1 MNRRKIAQYIEEERL
16 FGRQDKI
23 LVALSGGADSVALL
37 HLLLDMGYTCEAAH
51 CNFHLRGDESD
62 RDEIFVRQLCTQLKT
77 PLHIQHFDTAEKA
90 AREHISIEMAAR
102 ELRYAWFEELRL
114 QQGADAIA
122 VAHHKDDS
130 VETVLL
136 NLIRGTGING
146 LTGIRPK
153 NGKIVRPLLCIDRKE
168 ITEYLQEIGQD
179 YVTDSTNLQ
188 DEYTRNK
195 IRLNL
200 LPLMQSINPSVK
212 ESILRT
218 ARHLSDTVSLYN
230 KGIEEGRQR
239 VQSGQNIRIGALLK
253 EPAPET
259 LLFEILSPLGF
270 NSAQV
275 KDIFASLDNQP
286 GKIFLSKE
294 WRIVKDRELLLL
306 TPVPASEAQATLLPD
321 DPALPFR
328 LIMEEQEVTE
338 HFVIPR
344 NRTIACFDADKL
356 KQPLTVRLCRQGDR
370 FVPFGMTGQKKVS
383 DYLTDR
389 KFPLPRRER
398 QWVLCCG
405 NQIIW
410 LIGERTDNRFRI
422 DENTRR
428 VLIVRLSE
436 EKI

>member
-1 MNRRKIAQYIEEERL
+1 M
-16 FGRQDKI
+16 
-23 LVALSGGADSVALL
+23 
-37 HLLLDMGYTCEAAH
+37 
-51 CNFHLRGDESD
+51 
-62 RDEIFVRQLCTQLKT
+62 
-77 PLHIQHFDTAEKA
+77 
-90 AREHISIEMAAR
+90 
-102 ELRYAWFEELRL
+102 
-114 QQGADAIA
+114 
-122 VAHHKDDS
+122 
-130 VETVLL
+130 
-136 NLIRGTGING
+136 
-146 LTGIRPK
+146 
-153 NGKIVRPLLCIDRKE
+153 
-168 ITEYLQEIGQD
+168 
-179 YVTDSTNLQ
+179 
-188 DEYTRNK
+188 
-195 IRLNL
+195 
-200 LPLMQSINPSVK
+200 
-212 ESILRT
+212 
-218 ARHLSDTVSLYN
+218 
-230 KGIEEGRQR
+230 
-239 VQSGQNIRIGALLK
+239 QSGQSIRIGALLK

-328 LIMEEQEVTE
+328 LITEEQEVTE

-344 NRTIACFDADKL
+344 NRTMACFDADKL

-389 KFPLPRRER
+389 KFSLPRRER